1 MRRLAAG
8 GAVDRGAPLRFT
20 FGGHEHQG
28 LAGDTLASA
37 LLAAGQADRFRSP
50 VLGRPRGVMT
60 AGPEEPCAFV
70 ELSAPWFD
78 PIAPATMVPLVD
90 GLAAEPRG
98 GVGRLPG
105 PQAGA
110 PAGRR
115 RHLHVETLVVGAG
128 VAGLRAARE
137 AARRGDRVLLV
148 DERSWLGG
156 SARSFGTV
164 DGLPAWAWVDAVATE
179 LATAPE
185 VTLLRGAAALG
196 VYDAGY
202 VVVHERPAPGP
213 PERGAAAR
221 PGEPAAASRPGGR
234 QAPVERLW
242 HVRAR
247 RVVLA
252 SGAHERPVAFAG
264 NDRPGV
270 MLSGAV
276 LTYLD
281 RFGVL
286 PGERALVF
294 TTNDAGYATARA
306 LRDAGAEV
314 AAIVDPRRE
323 AAAQERARGDGFGVL
338 AGFLVAATEAA
349 GGQVRVGA
357 GLAVGPD
364 GEEVRLEA
372 DLVAVSGGW
381 NPVTQLHRAV
391 GGGLRYA
398 AERSCFVPDGGP
410 PWLEVVGA
418 AAGEV
423 PAAEPCWSVPAED
436 LSEHFVDL
444 QRDQTVADVA
454 AALGTGLRSVEHVKR
469 ATYIGTAVDQGRASG
484 ALAAEVVNQLLGAD
498 PGAQGPTGARPPWS
512 PVAFHVLAGPDR
524 GEAFDPVR
532 VTPVHAVHQARG
544 AVFDNV
550 GQWKRPWY
558 FPRQGESMHQAVLRE
573 CAAVR
578 TGVGMIDAS
587 TLGKVEVV
595 GPDAAA
601 FLDRMYTNAM
611 STLAVGR
618 IRYGLMVG
626 LDGMVF
632 DDGVAMRLADDRYL
646 VTTTTGGAAR
656 VLDRFEEWLQT
667 EWPGMRAYCT
677 SVTEQW
683 AAVAVAGPRS
693 RELLR
698 AAGTDVDVSQAAFPF
713 MAWRDGEVAGVPA
726 RLARVSFSGE
736 LAFEV
741 HVAGWHGRHVWEA
754 LLAAG
759 GPLGVTPYGTEA
771 MDVLRAE
778 KGFVMVGQD
787 TDGTVTPGDL
797 GMSWIVNLRKG
808 DFVGRRSLR
817 RADLLRADRKH
828 LVGLLPADPGQRLQE
843 GAQLVDAAHAGAAPP
858 VPMLGHVTSSYDSA
872 ALGRTFALA
881 LLAGGRERIGETVHA
896 RTFHGGA
903 HHSVPATVTE
913 PVLYDPDGAR
923 RDGDPD
929 QAPHDGHPDQA
940 PSDGDRDGTHGDGD
954 GGPAPRRAAPAAGST
969 PARGAAGGRAPARG
983 AAATGPVPGAA
994 RSPLADHGGDLAAA
1008 GAAEVA
1014 FLAQVDLRADPALAA
1029 RLPFPLPQRPNT
1041 WTVGGGRE
1049 VLWLG
1054 PDEWLVVA
1062 APGSAAAVAAEVG
1075 HALAGLHHAVVDVSA
1090 NRTVV
1095 ELTGDRRLEQLTE
1108 GCGLD
1113 LHPRAWRSGS
1123 CAQTLLAHVPVLLQ
1137 ERDHAT
1143 RLFVRASYAAHL
1155 AAWLAWTSPSP

>member
-1 MRRLAAG
+1 VRRLHSG
-8 GAVDRGAPLRFT
+8 GAVDRGAPLRFV
-20 FGGHEHQG
+20 FDGREHQG
-28 LAGDTLASA
+28 LEGDTLASA
-37 LLAAGQADRFRSP
+37 LLAAGLGGAFRSP

-60 AGPEEPCAFV
+60 AGPEEPCALV

-78 PIAPATMVPLVD
+78 PIAPATMIPLVD
-90 GLAAEPRG
+90 GLAAAARA

-105 PQAGA
+105 PAARTPPSRQ
-110 PAGRR
+110 
-115 RHLHVETLVVGAG
+115 RHAHVETLVVGAG

-148 DERSWLGG
+148 DERAHLGG
-156 SARSFGTV
+156 TARSFETV
-164 DGLPAWAWVDAVATE
+164 DGQPAWAWVDGVAGE
-179 LATAPE
+179 LGAAPD
-185 VTLLRGAAALG
+185 VTVLSDAAALG
-196 VYDAGY
+196 VYDAGL
-202 VVVHERPAPGP
+202 VVVHER
-213 PERGAAAR
+213 AAAR
-221 PGEPAAASRPGGR
+221 HA
-234 QAPVERLW
+234 ERLW
-242 HVRAR
+242 HVRAK

-252 SGAHERPVAFAG
+252 TGAHERPIAFAG

-286 PGERALVF
+286 PGERAVVF
-294 TTNDAGYATARA
+294 TTNDAGYQTARA
-306 LRDAGAEV
+306 LRGAGAEV
-314 AAIVDPRRE
+314 AAIVDVRRE
-323 AAAQERARGDGFGVL
+323 AAAHDRARADGFEVL
-338 AGFLVAATEAA
+338 AGAVVAATDGPA
-349 GGQVRVGA
+349 RVTA
-357 GLAVGPD
+357 GLLAGPD
-364 GEEVRLEA
+364 GERVRVEA
-372 DLVAVSGGW
+372 DLVAVAGGW
-381 NPVTQLHRAV
+381 NPVTQLHRAI

-398 AERSCFVPDGGP
+398 ADRSCFVPDGGP
-410 PWLEVVGA
+410 AWLEVVGA

-423 PAAEPCWSVPAED
+423 PATAPCWYVPADD
-436 LSEHFVDL
+436 LSGHFVDL

-454 AALGTGLRSVEHVKR
+454 AALGSGLRSVEHVKR

-484 ALAAEVVNQLLGAD
+484 ALAAEIVNQLLGTD
-498 PGAQGPTGARPPWS
+498 PGAQGPTNARPPWS
-512 PVAFHVLAGPDR
+512 PVAFHLLAGPYR
-524 GEAFDPVR
+524 GAVFDAVR
-532 VTPVHAVHQARG
+532 VTPMHAAHVDRG

-558 FPRQGESMHQAVLRE
+558 FPREGETMRAAVLRE

-578 TGVGMIDAS
+578 TAVGMIDAS
-587 TLGKVEVV
+587 TLGKIEVV

-611 STLAVGR
+611 SSLAVGR

-626 LDGMVF
+626 VDGMVF

-667 EWPGMRAYCT
+667 EWPWMRVHCT

-693 RELLR
+693 REVLR
-698 AAGTDVDVSQAAFPF
+698 AAGTDVDVARAAFPF

-759 GPLGVTPYGTEA
+759 RPFGITPYGTET

-787 TDGTVTPGDL
+787 TDGTVTPDDL

-817 RADLLRADRKH
+817 RADLLRADRKQ
-828 LVGLLPADPGQRLQE
+828 LVGLLPDDPSALLQE
-843 GAQLVDAAHAGAAPP
+843 GAQLVAAEHAAASPP

-881 LLAGGRERIGETVHA
+881 LLARGRERVGSTVHA
-896 RTFHGGA
+896 RTFDGGA
-903 HHSVPATVTE
+903 HHAVPATVTE
-913 PVLYDPDGAR
+913 PIFYDPEGAR
-923 RDGDPD
+923 RDG
-929 QAPHDGHPDQA
+929 
-940 PSDGDRDGTHGDGD
+940 
-954 GGPAPRRAAPAAGST
+954 
-969 PARGAAGGRAPARG
+969 
-983 AAATGPVPGAA
+983 
-994 RSPLADHGGDLAAA
+994 
-1008 GAAEVA
+1008 
-1014 FLAQVDLRADPALAA
+1014 
-1029 RLPFPLPQRPNT
+1029 
-1041 WTVGGGRE
+1041 
-1049 VLWLG
+1049 
-1054 PDEWLVVA
+1054 
-1062 APGSAAAVAAEVG
+1062 
-1075 HALAGLHHAVVDVSA
+1075 
-1090 NRTVV
+1090 
-1095 ELTGDRRLEQLTE
+1095 
-1108 GCGLD
+1108 
-1113 LHPRAWRSGS
+1113 
-1123 CAQTLLAHVPVLLQ
+1123 
-1137 ERDHAT
+1137 
-1143 RLFVRASYAAHL
+1143 
-1155 AAWLAWTSPSP
+1155 

>member
-1 MRRLAAG
+1 VRRLSSG
-8 GAVDRGAPLRFT
+8 GAVDRAAPLRFT
-20 FGGHEHQG
+20 FDGREHQG
-28 LAGDTLASA
+28 LEGDTLASA
-37 LLAAGQADRFRSP
+37 LLAAGQGGGFRSP
-50 VLGRPRGVMT
+50 LLGRPRGVMT

-70 ELSAPWFD
+70 EVSAPWFD
-78 PIAPATMVPLVD
+78 LIAPATMVPLVD
-90 GLAAEPRG
+90 GLAAGARA

-105 PQAGA
+105 PGA
-110 PAGRR
+110 RTPPGRQ
-115 RHLHVETLVVGAG
+115 RHAHVETLVVGAG
-128 VAGLRAARE
+128 VAGLRAALQ

-148 DERSWLGG
+148 DERGHLGG
-156 SARSFGTV
+156 TARSFETV
-164 DGLPAWAWVDAVATE
+164 DDQPAWAWVDVAAGE
-179 LATAPE
+179 LRAAPD
-185 VTLLRGAAALG
+185 VTVLTGAAALG

-202 VVVHERPAPGP
+202 VVVHER
-213 PERGAAAR
+213 AAAHR
-221 PGEPAAASRPGGR
+221 AERE
-234 QAPVERLW
+234 APVERLW

-252 SGAHERPVAFAG
+252 TGAHERPVAFAG

-286 PGERALVF
+286 AGERAVVF
-294 TTNDAGYATARA
+294 TTNDAGYQTARA
-306 LRDAGAEV
+306 LRGAGAQV

-323 AAAQERARGDGFGVL
+323 GAAQDHARADGFGVL
-338 AGFLVAATEAA
+338 AGAVVAATD
-349 GGQVRVGA
+349 GQVHVTA
-357 GLAVGPD
+357 GLAVTPD
-364 GEEVRLEA
+364 GQEIRLDA

-381 NPVTQLHRAV
+381 NPVTQLHRAI

-398 AERSCFVPDGGP
+398 ADRSCFVPDGGP
-410 PWLEVVGA
+410 AWLEVVGA

-423 PAAEPCWSVPAED
+423 PPAEPCWYVPAED
-436 LSEHFVDL
+436 LSGHFVDL

-454 AALGTGLRSVEHVKR
+454 AALGSGLRSVEHVKR

-484 ALAAEVVNQLLGAD
+484 ALAAEIVNQLLGTD
-498 PGAQGPTGARPPWS
+498 PGAQGPSNARPPWS
-512 PVAFHVLAGPDR
+512 PVPFHLLAGPYR
-524 GEAFDPVR
+524 GQRFDAVR
-532 VTPVHAVHQARG
+532 VTPMHDAHVARD

-558 FPRQGESMHQAVLRE
+558 FPRDGETMRAAVLRE

-578 TGVGMIDAS
+578 TAVGMIDAS
-587 TLGKVEVV
+587 TLGKIEVV
-595 GPDAAA
+595 GPDAPA

-611 STLAVGR
+611 STLGVGR
-618 IRYGLMVG
+618 IRYGLMLG

-667 EWPGMRAYCT
+667 EWPWMRVHCT

-693 RELLR
+693 REVL
-698 AAGTDVDVSQAAFPF
+698 AAVGTDVDVARAAFPF

-759 GPLGVTPYGTEA
+759 APFGITPYGTET

-787 TDGTVTPGDL
+787 TDGTVTPDDL

-817 RADLLRADRKH
+817 RADLLRPDRRQ
-828 LVGLLPADPGQRLQE
+828 LVGLLPEDPGVLLQE
-843 GAQLVDAAHAGAAPP
+843 GAQLVAAEHAAASPP

-881 LLAGGRERIGETVHA
+881 LLARGRDRIGAAVHA
-896 RTFHGGA
+896 RTFDGGG
-903 HHSVPATVTE
+903 HHAVPATVTE
-913 PVLYDPDGAR
+913 PIFYDPEGAR
-923 RDGDPD
+923 RDG
-929 QAPHDGHPDQA
+929 
-940 PSDGDRDGTHGDGD
+940 
-954 GGPAPRRAAPAAGST
+954 
-969 PARGAAGGRAPARG
+969 
-983 AAATGPVPGAA
+983 
-994 RSPLADHGGDLAAA
+994 
-1008 GAAEVA
+1008 
-1014 FLAQVDLRADPALAA
+1014 
-1029 RLPFPLPQRPNT
+1029 
-1041 WTVGGGRE
+1041 
-1049 VLWLG
+1049 
-1054 PDEWLVVA
+1054 
-1062 APGSAAAVAAEVG
+1062 
-1075 HALAGLHHAVVDVSA
+1075 
-1090 NRTVV
+1090 
-1095 ELTGDRRLEQLTE
+1095 
-1108 GCGLD
+1108 
-1113 LHPRAWRSGS
+1113 
-1123 CAQTLLAHVPVLLQ
+1123 
-1137 ERDHAT
+1137 
-1143 RLFVRASYAAHL
+1143 
-1155 AAWLAWTSPSP
+1155 